1 MIIFPDIALV
11 IYATYI
17 PFFIALYA
25 LEVVALIKYWRGS
38 FNSSF
43 FKIFILLAV
52 VNIAACIFGSFV
64 FRFNLYPIINNFYSS
79 LKVRSGWL
87 TAAYSGAYYLNCL
100 SEFLGVLLACNRFTA
115 LFCPIAHDRIWMNVC
130 YASII
135 LCVLVAIAPVWF
147 LFDDPTGFMQLRA
160 DNFTYYVVVAYSNT
174 RGTSIW
180 LNMVIVTV
188 TCNALSTLL
197 YSACLV
203 RLCTFSNMRLRTA
216 ERNLF
221 LVGFISM
228 LFSLPYMILM
238 LPWLTDLK
246 YLTPAPML
254 ILTNHSIRRTI
265 RRLFSSSKCE

>member
-1 MIIFPDIALV
+1 
-11 IYATYI
+11 
-17 PFFIALYA
+17 
-25 LEVVALIKYWRGS
+25 
-38 FNSSF
+38 
-43 FKIFILLAV
+43 
-52 VNIAACIFGSFV
+52 
-64 FRFNLYPIINNFYSS
+64 
-79 LKVRSGWL
+79 
-87 TAAYSGAYYLNCL
+87 
-100 SEFLGVLLACNRFTA
+100 
-115 LFCPIAHDRIWMNVC
+115 MNVC

-203 RLCTFSNMRLRTA
+203 RLCTFSNMR
-216 ERNLF
+216 
-221 LVGFISM
+221 
-228 LFSLPYMILM
+228 
-238 LPWLTDLK
+238 

-265 RRLFSSSKCE
+265 RRLFSSSKCEMNRKRMKLDQWDAITREKK